1 MTLQQNPAAEAWKK
15 YIQGKIPV
23 PKSIEG
29 VPQII
34 VDSWR
39 RSQRYGVDPSQKKN
53 YFLPEEKLKQ
63 VLIDNS
69 LLMDVAYPYLMNLYQ
84 FIKGTNYQILLTDKR
99 GCILKCI
106 FGIEKEDEGILS
118 LFQESEVSEGIVS
131 TEATNGTNGVSLCL
145 ATKMPVEVRGP
156 EHYYEKYHTFVC
168 SGVPLHDPEGSII
181 GCVSMMGP
189 QELHQSHTLG
199 MLCAAASGIERE
211 LKVTRINYI
220 LESTLNSFTNGV
232 IILDS
237 SLNILHH
244 NSLAASILGMKY
256 EDLVERNIFEILDSA
271 SIPQLL
277 HGFRT
282 EVESLECSLTACSG
296 TVADISLTI
305 KHSAINV
312 DELNTTMLIFTTQK
326 SLHRLTNQIAG
337 FSANYTL
344 DSIIGDTPRMQEV
357 RSFCRSVASSP
368 STVLIQG
375 ESGTGKEL
383 IAQAIHNSG
392 NRASGPFVSVN
403 CGAIPKDLIESELFG
418 YESGAFTGAKKNGN
432 PGKFE
437 LANGGT
443 LFLDEIGD
451 MPLELQKTLLRV
463 LTTHQV
469 TRLGGKTPK
478 NIDVKII
485 AATNVDLQQAVEE
498 KTFRRD
504 LYYRL
509 NVLNLEV
516 PPLRERKEDIIQLLY
531 YFAGRYCSAAGSEM
545 VTFDEGCLE
554 FLMNYDWPG
563 NVREL
568 ENIVE
573 RAVIFSTDN
582 LVTLQDL
589 PSHVLKHAHSLR
601 TETAAPESAAPSAA
615 EISADFSSDVPPRSP
630 EWMEYQQI
638 TAALQR
644 ERGHVKTAASELGIP
659 LSSFYRKLEKY
670 HINPKEYKKW

>member
-1 MTLQQNPAAEAWKK
+1 M
-15 YIQGKIPV
+15 
-23 PKSIEG
+23 
-29 VPQII
+29 
-34 VDSWR
+34 
-39 RSQRYGVDPSQKKN
+39 
-53 YFLPEEKLKQ
+53 
-63 VLIDNS
+63 
-69 LLMDVAYPYLMNLYQ
+69 
-84 FIKGTNYQILLTDKR
+84 
-99 GCILKCI
+99 
-106 FGIEKEDEGILS
+106 
-118 LFQESEVSEGIVS
+118 
-131 TEATNGTNGVSLCL
+131 
-145 ATKMPVEVRGP
+145 
-156 EHYYEKYHTFVC
+156 
-168 SGVPLHDPEGSII
+168 
-181 GCVSMMGP
+181 
-189 QELHQSHTLG
+189 
-199 MLCAAASGIERE
+199 
-211 LKVTRINYI
+211 KVY
-220 LESTLNSFTNGV
+220 V
-232 IILDS
+232 
-237 SLNILHH
+237 
-244 NSLAASILGMKY
+244 
-256 EDLVERNIFEILDSA
+256 V
-271 SIPQLL
+271 
-277 HGFRT
+277 
-282 EVESLECSLTACSG
+282 V
-296 TVADISLTI
+296 
-305 KHSAINV
+305 
-312 DELNTTMLIFTTQK
+312 
-326 SLHRLTNQIAG
+326 
-337 FSANYTL
+337 
-344 DSIIGDTPRMQEV
+344 
-357 RSFCRSVASSP
+357 
-368 STVLIQG
+368 
-375 ESGTGKEL
+375 
-383 IAQAIHNSG
+383 
-392 NRASGPFVSVN
+392 
-403 CGAIPKDLIESELFG
+403 
-418 YESGAFTGAKKNGN
+418 GAKKNGN